1 MCSSASYADLVD
13 MPPYGGAALV
23 VGLGTVASIGII
35 MGL

>member
-1 MCSSASYADLVD
+1 